1 VLSIKRNSKNAFT
14 AFALSAL
21 VVAGVSSTSA
31 SALTLQDADKK
42 VAPATI
48 ELIEEKAPRVRKN
61 TTKVSLFKV
70 ESPEL
75 LKNKD
80 GEGAFLSLQ
89 SPKRDGLKLD
99 ILAKSDAMLEME
111 RLLKASGVRGGTTR
125 TDSLLTRVGGID
137 LVLTDGEKANPLLSG
152 LSLSVDSGIELKA
165 VNNILDIPTL
175 TPISPAL
182 TANDD
187 VAMDR
192 EYNFGVSLG
201 YAGIVLDANYL
212 ERESFI
218 EEGYRGLNVGLG
230 YRSRNWMTRLGASE
244 YTYDVGTSV
253 DLLPDGVRQLYQFEL
268 GGAVRVSKRMSLTAG
283 VKVTDY
289 GRLLHRE
296 ENTWGQSFYL
306 GGRFSY

>member
-1 VLSIKRNSKNAFT
+1 MLSIKRNSKDAFM

-31 SALTLQDADKK
+31 SAITLQDADKK
-42 VAPATI
+42 AAPATI
-48 ELIEEKAPRVRKN
+48 ELVEEKAPRVRKN
-61 TTKVSLFKV
+61 RTKVSLLKA

-80 GEGAFLSLQ
+80 GESAFLSLQ
-89 SPKRDGLKLD
+89 SPKRDGLQ
-99 ILAKSDAMLEME
+99 IEIAAKTDAMLEME

-137 LVLTDGEKANPLLSG
+137 LVFGDSDKPNPLLSG

-165 VNNILDIPTL
+165 VDNILDIPTL

-182 TANDD
+182 SANED
-187 VAMDR
+187 VAPDR

-201 YAGIVLDANYL
+201 YAGVVLDANYL
-212 ERESFI
+212 ERDSFI
-218 EEGYRGLNVGLG
+218 DEGYRGLNVGLG

-244 YTYDVGTSV
+244 YTYDVGTDV
-253 DLLPDGVRQLYQFEL
+253 NLLPDGVRQLYQFEL
-268 GGAVRVSKRMSLTAG
+268 GGAVRLSKRMSLTAG
-283 VKVTDY
+283 VKITDY
-289 GRLLHRE
+289 GRLLHQE
-296 ENTWGQSFYL
+296 EDTWGQSFYL

>member
-1 VLSIKRNSKNAFT
+1 MFTKRNSKDAFM
-14 AFALSAL
+14 AFALSTL
-21 VVAGVSSTSA
+21 MVAGVSSTSA
-31 SALTLQDADKK
+31 SALALQDADKK
-42 VAPATI
+42 AAPATI

-61 TTKVSLFKV
+61 TTKVSLLKV

-75 LKNKD
+75 SKNKD

-89 SPKRDGLKLD
+89 TPKRDGLQLD
-99 ILAKSDAMLEME
+99 IIAKSDAMLEME

-125 TDSLLTRVGGID
+125 TDSILTRAGGLD
-137 LVLTDGEKANPLLSG
+137 LVLSDSDSKNPILTG
-152 LSLSVDSGIELKA
+152 LSLSLDSSVELKA
-165 VNNILDIPTL
+165 IDNILDIPTL

-182 TANDD
+182 TNNND
-187 VAMDR
+187 VALDR
-192 EYNFGVSLG
+192 EYNFGVAIG
-201 YAGIVLDANYL
+201 FAGVVLDANYL
-212 ERESFI
+212 ERDSFI

-244 YTYDVGTSV
+244 YTYDVGTNV

-268 GGAVRVSKRMSLTAG
+268 GGAVRISKRMSLSAG

-289 GRLLHRE
+289 GRLLRQE